1 MQTNPTRIN
10 LINTRKSMVIAKKG
24 YSVLKRKR
32 EVLVIEFLRLLKDST
47 HDKGYVMG
55 KLSHAYKSLA
65 LALAYAGD
73 FELGYASEYVNEPKP
88 IAIEMKDIMGVKVP
102 EIEHISSGGSILSR
116 GYSIVSTSS
125 AVDDVNESFSEV
137 LNAMIDLAK
146 REQGLKRLVLEIEKV
161 KRRVNALDYILIPT
175 LNRRARYISMRLDE
189 MDRDTFSG
197 LKHIKRKLQKKNAS

>member
-47 HDKGYVMG
+47 HDKGYVMQ
-55 KLSHAYKSLA
+55 KLSHAYRSLA
-65 LALAYAGD
+65 LALAYTGD

-102 EIEHISSGGSILSR
+102 EIEHIGAGGSILSR

-125 AVDDVNESFSEV
+125 AVDDVNESFGEV
-137 LNAMIDLAK
+137 LNALIDLAK

-175 LNRRARYISMRLDE
+175 LNRRAKYISMRLDE
-189 MDRDTFSG
+189 MDRDTFSA
-197 LKHIKRKLQKKNAS
+197 LKHIKRKLQRKSAA